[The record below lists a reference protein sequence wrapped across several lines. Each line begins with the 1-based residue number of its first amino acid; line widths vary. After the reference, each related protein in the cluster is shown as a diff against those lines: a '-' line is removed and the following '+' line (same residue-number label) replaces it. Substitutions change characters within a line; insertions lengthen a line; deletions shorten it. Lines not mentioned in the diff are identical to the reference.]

1 MIIVSDDT
9 ITKYDYLHLRVFIN
23 IIDKREKRKMKKIV
37 KHVSIMELTIV
48 RKIRRPLEV
57 SFFRNNPRS
66 SFYYIYLNLTNNHIE
81 QILLY
86 YYTITYKQQFF
97 LYLLIETLNELIFYI
112 TISQSLS
119 IILFSIIILLW

>member
-37 KHVSIMELTIV
+37 KHVSIIELTIV

-66 SFYYIYLNLTNNHIE
+66 SFYYIYLNLINNHIE

-86 YYTITYKQQFF
+86 VRLRINNNSSFIY
-97 LYLLIETLNELIFYI
+97 
-112 TISQSLS
+112 
-119 IILFSIIILLW
+119 

>member
-37 KHVSIMELTIV
+37 KHVSIMELIMELIV

-86 YYTITYKQQFF
+86 VRYV
-97 LYLLIETLNELIFYI
+97 
-112 TISQSLS
+112 
-119 IILFSIIILLW
+119 